1 MNLKFSQRNKDE
13 RDYKVK
19 RTMKRQHKN
28 ELIHIGMSINKPLD
42 CVDVTDCLKVL
53 AQG

>member
-1 MNLKFSQRNKDE
+1 MSNRKGYEMNPTFSQKHKGE

-42 CVDVTDCLKVL
+42 CLDVTN
-53 AQG
+53 

>member
-1 MNLKFSQRNKDE
+1 MSNRKGHEMNPTFSQRNKGE

-42 CVDVTDCLKVL
+42 CLDATN
-53 AQG
+53 